1 MAAMIKD
8 RYDINNKYYLPQLV
22 INYINLPKS
31 HPHFIEEKPLK
42 LRLPIYRDNIKQ
54 ESIFKEYHSSCNIV
68 NQPYG
73 KFKYYQQI
81 RKCSISS
88 CNNNTDILPYCTLHT
103 KEILKLEVKES
114 SIPNAG
120 NGLFAVNNNSN
131 EIIFNIGDII
141 YKMEG
146 EILNQ
151 KTFLNRYG
159 CEYAHHNTYFTP
171 YAAQLPTSHVIDATI
186 VRGVCALVFSF
197 KYTQNYLG

>member
-73 KFKYYQQI
+73 KFKY
-81 RKCSISS
+81 KCNKRSI
-88 CNNNTDILPYCTLHT
+88 
-103 KEILKLEVKES
+103 
-114 SIPNAG
+114 
-120 NGLFAVNNNSN
+120 
-131 EIIFNIGDII
+131 
-141 YKMEG
+141 
-146 EILNQ
+146 
-151 KTFLNRYG
+151 
-159 CEYAHHNTYFTP
+159 
-171 YAAQLPTSHVIDATI
+171 I
-186 VRGVCALVFSF
+186 VRPEATKSLSF
-197 KYTQNYLG
+197 TSKSSRYASKNFLIRL